1 VYSLVAISG
10 TFFHLLVIVG
20 IIHEPTD
27 IFTLLASKSK

>member
-1 VYSLVAISG
+1 MY
-10 TFFHLLVIVG
+10 G